1 MNVLEVTRISVV
13 YEIGYYKV
21 TTPYNNSQ
29 LIKYL
34 LTTNEISYV
43 NIKAYKHQFKVYNKE
58 LLNKWFIKHFSVPKQ
73 WGNINYSLINYEL
86 NIYKSATK
94 SSVVVLQV
102 FYK

>member
-34 LTTNEISYV
+34 LTTNDISYV
-43 NIKAYKHQFKVYNKE
+43 IIKAYKHQFTT
-58 LLNKWFIKHFSVPKQ
+58 L
-73 WGNINYSLINYEL
+73 
-86 NIYKSATK
+86 
-94 SSVVVLQV
+94 
-102 FYK
+102 